1 QGCRKD
7 EELAGSVEKRG
18 DGDPGGVHG
27 VVGILLLA
35 PAIPAPVAVLSGEE
49 RARSAANEIVVPLR
63 AAGAAERIHD
73 LAQDLELP
81 GAERPIANVAQVRR
95 EGAEVAL
102 RQRPAAVIGE

>member
-1 QGCRKD
+1 LTEAMDRRVGECFGRGRYHSALVPFQGCRKN

-35 PAIPAPVAVLSGEE
+35 PAIPAPVAVLGGEE

-73 LAQDLELP
+73 L
-81 GAERPIANVAQVRR
+81 
-95 EGAEVAL
+95 
-102 RQRPAAVIGE
+102 